1 MPHFQLFDLIKWL
14 HFASLA
20 IGGGAA
26 VAALLLSGLEDE
38 QEAVRGLAPTLWK
51 MVVAWGF
58 RMAFLTGGLLLTLSL
73 SADGRPFDQYYLR
86 WKLPLVTF
94 LLVMSE
100 LSPSALART
109 RRGAPLL
116 ALVLFL
122 VATFVTINGR
132 AFGRKSAPPA
142 EVSAGPAS

>member
-20 IGGGAA
+20 IAGGAA
-26 VAALLLSGLEDE
+26 VAALLISGLEDE

-58 RMAFLTGGLLLTLSL
+58 RMAFLTGGILLTLSL
-73 SADGRPFDQYYLR
+73 SADGHPFDRYYLR

-100 LSPSALART
+100 LSPKALART

-122 VATFVTINGR
+122 VATFVTINGT

-142 EVSAGPAS
+142 EVTAGPAS